1 MEKGISFFDFGAD
14 NRTCRE
20 QSERN
25 SETGEFIRYREA
37 SALNKLCLS
46 HNRAL
51 HGHYVF
57 YLFAMS
63 AVLDVRKC
71 FALAAL
77 FACGQLHKCRL
88 QTKFAD
94 NAVRLVASLLS
105 KQKKEKRTPKGS
117 FFLGNGADNRTCR
130 EQSDRNSETGEFIRY
145 REASAA

>member
-20 QSERN
+20 HSERN

-63 AVLDVRKC
+63 ASLDVRKC

-77 FACGQLHKCRL
+77 FACGQLHGRAGCK
-88 QTKFAD
+88 Q
-94 NAVRLVASLLS
+94 SLPTMQSALS
-105 KQKKEKRTPKGS
+105 QVCHRSIKKNEPQW
-117 FFLGNGADNRTCR
+117 FV
-130 EQSDRNSETGEFIRY
+130 
-145 REASAA
+145 